1 MSVNRLPDKMVKLKQ
16 QKSKKMVK
24 EKVRRKA
31 QESSQQKDILDIFD
45 LSVVVDNNIDK
56 CALCKVG

>member
-1 MSVNRLPDKMVKLKQ
+1 MVKLKQ
-16 QKSKKMVK
+16 QKSKKMAK